1 LGGTLEE
8 AEPPRGGRVR
18 AALVQP
24 ACPAVRA
31 ANSGDLALNRFE
43 CGGPRVFARVR
54 FERGRV
60 SVERV
65 ARSAR
70 GRIWSARATNAP
82 CVSPSFTPLKS
93 VRRSS
98 CNGRGFAA
106 KRVYVEFA
114 RGLRAPRANS
124 DWTIEGGEREMK
136 AWLRMFDGYKA
147 FPTLLVGAQNDAMA
161 FGAYRAFSNSGR
173 QTQPGA
179 VRFTGVDGSP
189 GHGLRWTSE
198 GQLTATP
205 RPPAELLLRPSSF
218 PELHVLEKI
227 GLEGR
232 TSGVH
237 RRDSKNIR
245 VDAASSRARIA
256 TRRK

>member
-1 LGGTLEE
+1 M
-8 AEPPRGGRVR
+8 
-18 AALVQP
+18 
-24 ACPAVRA
+24 
-31 ANSGDLALNRFE
+31 
-43 CGGPRVFARVR
+43 FARVR

-161 FGAYRAFSNSGR
+161 FGAYCAFSNSGR

-198 GQLTATP
+198 GQLTATVIIPPVVGKAISELVSMLSGGP